1 MDGRKKLQE
10 IKPMFD
16 IYART
21 FMTAT
26 RNRHIERPCIPVK
39 PATRRGWLGRQTR
52 CINLDKL

>member
-1 MDGRKKLQE
+1 
-10 IKPMFD
+10 MFD

-26 RNRHIERPCIPVK
+26 RNEPAKRPCVPVK

-52 CINLDKL
+52 CIDLDKL

>member
-1 MDGRKKLQE
+1 
-10 IKPMFD
+10 MFD

-26 RNRHIERPCIPVK
+26 RNHPRELPCIPVK

-52 CINLDKL
+52 CINPDKL